1 MTDTV
6 RESGRQP
13 AAFGG
18 LRVPRGSH
26 SDPLPPLSL
35 SNWLEAPYNRWSFS
49 HVDEMVPSTAISKDP
64 RSTAQNHSAVPE
76 TSRLKPLVA
85 GLQDR
90 LVESCTDALLV
101 LHHGEIVHEQ
111 YFGQNTPDSKHLLMS
126 VSKSLCG
133 LTIGQLVASGDID
146 TDMLVEHYVPALAQS
161 AYGDATVQQVL
172 DMTAA
177 VTFSESYHDPNSHVQ
192 TQDRVA
198 GWRPR
203 REGDPE
209 DNYEFLARLEKSG
222 EHGHVFQYCSAGT
235 DVLAWIAE
243 NVTGLR
249 FAEVL
254 SNELWSRIGADHDAL
269 ITTDN
274 GGFAFANGGIA
285 CTARDLARI
294 GQLMLDGGALDGVQV
309 VSSRWVADTA
319 SGGDRSAAAGTAFQ
333 RVHPNGSYRNQWWA
347 TGDDRGSF
355 YASGIHGQ
363 FIWVDPV
370 SSAVIVKF
378 SSLPVAITEAVN
390 REHAELFRAI
400 AAGLDHF

>member
-13 AAFGG
+13 SGMGG
-18 LRVPRGSH
+18 LRVPRDSH
-26 SDPLPPLSL
+26 LDRLPPVSL

-49 HVDEMVPSTAISKDP
+49 HVEEMVPSTTIRKDA
-64 RSTAQNHSAVPE
+64 RGLAQDNSAAPE
-76 TSRLKPLVA
+76 TNRLNQLVA

-90 LVESCTDALLV
+90 LLASCTDALLV
-101 LHHGEIVHEQ
+101 VRHGEIVHEQ
-111 YFGQNTPDSKHLLMS
+111 YFGESSSASKHLLMS

-133 LTIGQLVASGDID
+133 LTIGQLVASGAID
-146 TDMLVEHYVPALAQS
+146 TDKLVEHYVPALAHS

-172 DMTAA
+172 DMTVA
-177 VTFSESYHDPNSHVQ
+177 VTFSESYHDPASHVQ

-203 REGDPE
+203 RDGDPE

-222 EHGHVFQYCSAGT
+222 EHGQVFQYCSAGT

-249 FAEVL
+249 FADVL

-269 ITTDN
+269 ITTDT

-285 CTARDLARI
+285 CTARDLARV
-294 GQLMLDGGALDGVQV
+294 GQLMLDGGTLDGVQV
-309 VSSRWVADTA
+309 VPSGWVADTA
-319 SGGDRSAAAGTAFQ
+319 AGGERSAAAGSAFQ
-333 RVHPNGSYRNQWWA
+333 RVHPNGSYRNQWWV

-370 SSAVIVKF
+370 SDSVIVKF

-390 REHAELFRAI
+390 REHAELFRDI
-400 AAGLDHF
+400 AAGLGEL